1 MPVMAHQPDHD
12 CIHDYGVIA
21 HQWAAER
28 RPALDRAIRVP
39 TDRYEAEGQ

>member
-1 MPVMAHQPDHD
+1 MAHQPDHD

-28 RPALDRAIRVP
+28 RPALDRAMLFVLCILDFR
-39 TDRYEAEGQ
+39 